1 MDVTILKIDP
11 KKRFSDIE
19 RYLPFVSA
27 ERQQRIERLKPE
39 RSKVIS
45 LMSGMLLSAVLSER
59 CGVFPNELRYSY
71 GEHGKPFLEGHPE
84 CCFSLS
90 HSGELIA
97 LACGDSAVGID
108 VQKIDREKKH
118 PMRFL
123 HQNERKSI
131 LAAEDKAEEFCRIW
145 TMNEAF
151 VKLTGEGLSR
161 GFNSF
166 DVLSMEEC
174 EFRTQLIGEYM
185 LTICTNNF
193 TSEPKIHTITENELI
208 DRLFY

>member
-1 MDVTILKIDP
+1 MDVTILRYDL

-19 RYLPFVSA
+19 RYLPFISA

-39 RSKVIS
+39 RSKVTS

-71 GEHGKPFLEGHPE
+71 GEHGKPFLTNHPE
-84 CCFSLS
+84 CCFSIS

-97 LACGDSAVGID
+97 LVCADEPVGID
-108 VQKIDREKKH
+108 VQEIELEKKH
-118 PMRFL
+118 PLRFL
-123 HQNERKSI
+123 HQNERHSI
-131 LAAEDKAEEFCRIW
+131 LMAEDKAAEFCRIW

-151 VKLTGEGLSR
+151 VKLTGEGFSR
-161 GFNSF
+161 GFSSF
-166 DVLSMEEC
+166 DVLSIDKC
-174 EFRTQLIGEYM
+174 EFFTQRIDKYM
-185 LTICTNNF
+185 LTICTKNF

-208 DRLFY
+208 RHLFY